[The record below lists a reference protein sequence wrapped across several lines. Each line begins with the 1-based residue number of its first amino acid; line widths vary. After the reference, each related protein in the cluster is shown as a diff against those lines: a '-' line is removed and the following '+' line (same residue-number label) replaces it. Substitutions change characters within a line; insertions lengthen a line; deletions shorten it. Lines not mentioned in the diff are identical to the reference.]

1 MITLPAVY
9 VVSVTQD
16 SVCFKVPDGL
26 CEPIQHLVDSVPSKQ
41 ISVRLD
47 RPKKPRTTGW
57 RSQSAHFNGHCQTIC
72 EETGNDFSDV
82 KMHLKR
88 RAMRRGLPAM
98 TNEKGEVVYS
108 LIDGEPLPK
117 SEADMDTV
125 ECGYC
130 IDEAH
135 QLAAEIEIKLKE
147 YDDE

>member
-1 MITLPAVY
+1 
-9 VVSVTQD
+9 
-16 SVCFKVPDGL
+16 
-26 CEPIQHLVDSVPSKQ
+26 
-41 ISVRLD
+41 
-47 RPKKPRTTGW
+47 
-57 RSQSAHFNGHCQTIC
+57 
-72 EETGNDFSDV
+72 
-82 KMHLKR
+82 
-88 RAMRRGLPAM
+88 M